1 MGRDGNKSCFA
12 CCFSTPT
19 TSSSSS
25 SSSSAIKLLFF
36 IVPLILVSFIVFVLV
51 PRNSTWALIYSLP
64 PSTSAVAAAANSSEK
79 LGAAVYAESS
89 QQVLDLPSRVVKTVD
104 VGGSS
109 GEATLSDSDE
119 VAVNRS
125 ASPQLSAVE
134 AVTKFQELNETKEY
148 SSLNTSITDS
158 DNLNITINGTPNNA
172 TTSSNETIALPLKH
186 NRQVRTK
193 LDKVEAGLQR
203 ARSAIREAKNGS
215 QLRDPDYVPVGPMY
229 WDAKAFHRSYLE
241 MEKQFK
247 VFVYKEGEPPVFHDG
262 PCKSIYSMEGN
273 FIYKLD
279 VDTKFQTKDPQKAHV
294 FYLPFSVA
302 KMVRF
307 VYSRDSRDFSPIR
320 RTVVDYINLVAQK
333 YPYWNRSHGTDH
345 FMLACHDWGPEASF
359 SLPYLE
365 KNSIRALCNANT
377 SERFNPVKDVSI
389 PEINLITDKLTG
401 LMGGPSASRRQ
412 ILAFFA
418 GGVHGPIRPVLLEH
432 WEDKDEDI
440 KVHKY
445 LPRGVNYYDM
455 MRNSKYCICPSGYEV
470 ASPRIV
476 EALYNG
482 CVPVLIS
489 KSYVAPFS
497 DVLRWKSFSVTVSV
511 DDIPKL
517 KEILM
522 NISTRQYIRM
532 QRRVLQ
538 VRRHFEFNSPPKRYD
553 VFHMILHSVWLRRL
567 NVRITDDHG
576 VVAN

>member
-19 TSSSSS
+19 T

-64 PSTSAVAAAANSSEK
+64 PSTSAVAAAAANSSEK
-79 LGAAVYAESS
+79 LGAAVHAESS

-125 ASPQLSAVE
+125 ASPPLSAVE

-158 DNLNITINGTPNNA
+158 DSLDITINGTPNNA
-172 TTSSNETIALPLKH
+172 TTSLNETIALPLKH
-186 NRQVRTK
+186 SRQVRTK

-215 QLRDPDYVPVGPMY
+215 QLQDPDYVPIGPMY
-229 WDAKAFHRSYLE
+229 WDAKAFH
-241 MEKQFK
+241 
-247 VFVYKEGEPPVFHDG
+247 
-262 PCKSIYSMEGN
+262 
-273 FIYKLD
+273 
-279 VDTKFQTKDPQKAHV
+279 
-294 FYLPFSVA
+294 SVA

-333 YPYWNRSHGTDH
+333 YPYWNRSHGADH

-359 SLPYLE
+359 SLPHLE

-401 LMGGPSASRRQ
+401 LMGGPSASQRQ